1 MIGLDII
8 ILYLFIYI
16 IEAFIIWWYSSTLFH
31 SRYPKKI
38 EYIGIFTGYG
48 FLFLISLMDLFLIN
62 ILTFSIMNF
71 IIFIIL
77 YDTKWNIC
85 LFHSLVTT
93 CIMSLSEVVIM
104 GLSPKFNVT
113 DLYIN
118 SNLIL
123 LAILTILSKT
133 LYFIGL
139 RITMT
144 LIHGSIIINKHTNKT
159 TTLLSVIPFI
169 SLYII
174 ISLFAILLDIRISIY
189 FRYLLSSCA
198 VLLLLMNIFIFYIY
212 HCTQQNNK
220 EFTELQIQLQKEYDM
235 TKYYKT
241 LFIQNENQQILI
253 HDIRNHLMSIARL
266 NEQNEQDKINRYL
279 DTLLNSSDLQN
290 SVQVS
295 DNELLNSIL
304 CYYIKLCQEKNI
316 ALHVDVRKKL
326 LQDLDYSDLTALFCN
341 LLDNSI
347 EACSDIPDSYIELS
361 ITNKENSNITIIS
374 IINTCRVRPV
384 FHKNGKPISQK
395 KNKSKH
401 GFGLKS
407 VERIIDKYNGDIKM
421 YFDDDKMAFHTI
433 IMMQF
438 HNNSNP

>member
-1 MIGLDII
+1 
-8 ILYLFIYI
+8 
-16 IEAFIIWWYSSTLFH
+16 
-31 SRYPKKI
+31 
-38 EYIGIFTGYG
+38 
-48 FLFLISLMDLFLIN
+48 
-62 ILTFSIMNF
+62 
-71 IIFIIL
+71 
-77 YDTKWNIC
+77 
-85 LFHSLVTT
+85 
-93 CIMSLSEVVIM
+93 
-104 GLSPKFNVT
+104 
-113 DLYIN
+113 
-118 SNLIL
+118 
-123 LAILTILSKT
+123 
-133 LYFIGL
+133 
-139 RITMT
+139 
-144 LIHGSIIINKHTNKT
+144 
-159 TTLLSVIPFI
+159 
-169 SLYII
+169 
-174 ISLFAILLDIRISIY
+174 
-189 FRYLLSSCA
+189 
-198 VLLLLMNIFIFYIY
+198 
-212 HCTQQNNK
+212 
-220 EFTELQIQLQKEYDM
+220 M